1 MTYIAIVNTTP
12 DNKIAKLQ
20 EYETKKEADDH
31 ILRVKD
37 SFPNAFVVE
46 RPEPYVFEYMTVNVG
61 AKTITFDKARWDSD
75 QAVVTSTQY
84 QRERLKEYPSIAELV
99 VALYDTQDR
108 AEIDQRRADVK
119 KKYPKN

>member
-1 MTYIAIVNTTP
+1 M
-12 DNKIAKLQ
+12 
-20 EYETKKEADDH
+20 
-31 ILRVKD
+31 RVKD

-84 QRERLKEYPSIAELV
+84 QRERLKEYPTIGELV